1 MLTYKYNINYGGAK
15 MEIYKTKEVAEI
27 LDIHITTVRNLI
39 KTGQLEAKKVGK
51 GYRITENQL
60 RRYLEGDNTKSKD

>member
-1 MLTYKYNINYGGAK
+1 
-15 MEIYKTKEVAEI
+15 MEIYKTKDIAEK

-39 KTGQLEAKKVGK
+39 KTGQLKAKKVGK

-60 RRYLEGDNTKSKD
+60 RRYLEGGNTTEEE

>member
-1 MLTYKYNINYGGAK
+1 
-15 MEIYKTKEVAEI
+15 MEIYKTKEIAEK

-39 KTGQLEAKKVGK
+39 KTGELEAKKVGK

-60 RRYLEGDNTKSKD
+60 RDYLEGDNTTEEK